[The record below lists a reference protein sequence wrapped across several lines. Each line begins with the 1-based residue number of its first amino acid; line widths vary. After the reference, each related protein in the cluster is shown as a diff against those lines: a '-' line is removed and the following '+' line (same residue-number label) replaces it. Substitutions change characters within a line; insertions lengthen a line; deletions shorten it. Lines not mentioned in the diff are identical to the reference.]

1 MTRVQILE
9 TLKASYSSFTH
20 FIDSLNE
27 EQFLYSEA
35 NSWSAGQ
42 QLEHIVKSIVPLNTY
57 MSLPNFSKKLLFG
70 KNKNKARNY
79 AEIVNSYQTKLKAR
93 GKSPSKFEPKIVLF
107 SEKK

>member
-27 EQFLYSEA
+27 EQFLYSKV

-42 QLEHIVKSIVPLNTY
+42 QLEWIVY
-57 MSLPNFSKKLLFG
+57 
-70 KNKNKARNY
+70 
-79 AEIVNSYQTKLKAR
+79 
-93 GKSPSKFEPKIVLF
+93 
-107 SEKK
+107 EK